1 VLYPSFIVCDSTNY
15 MKPLIYTLNDEDM
28 DDAYNGFEHKGR
40 KYPGVKD
47 LIIDLKWAIENNIW
61 NISRKNHELGGVV
74 TLKG

>member
-1 VLYPSFIVCDSTNY
+1 
-15 MKPLIYTLNDEDM
+15 MHPLIYTLSDVDM

-47 LIIDLKWAIENNIW
+47 LIVDLKWAIENDIW
-61 NISRKNHELGGVV
+61 NISRKNNETGGVV

>member
-1 VLYPSFIVCDSTNY
+1 
-15 MKPLIYTLNDEDM
+15 M

-47 LIIDLKWAIENNIW
+47 LIVDLKWAIENDIW
-61 NISRKNHELGGVV
+61 NISRKNNETGGVV